1 MQLSV
6 HAYTS
11 GTKGCSPLNAEIDA
25 GSCGRK
31 LSERGQR
38 GACAMVQKGDADV
51 ANCGSVP
58 LNTIINSSLNR
69 SWVSLSTSSTQ
80 PSVFQTLSSSS
91 TGPERI
97 TKSSSRFFCFSMKR
111 LSFLTHVAHRT
122 LLCALGFSLLFGP
135 SSAFLGLQISR
146 FQRRRPL
153 VEQLALHLTYVGLL
167 PNYQEDEAMIRGI
180 LEDSGRSPFAEKLTR
195 IVVFFLVLSS
205 TFRLHSRGL
214 SVGGRQLLQS
224 RYTRDD
230 RRDRVDNFFLT
241 SVG

>member
-6 HAYTS
+6 HAYAS
-11 GTKGCSPLNAEIDA
+11 GTKECSPLNVEIDA

-31 LSERGQR
+31 WSERGQR

-69 SWVSLSTSSTQ
+69 SRVSLSTSSPQ
-80 PSVFQTLSSSS
+80 PSVFQTLSSGSS

-97 TKSSSRFFCFSMKR
+97 TKSSSRYCFSMKR

-135 SSAFLGLQISR
+135 SSACLGLQISR

-153 VEQLALHLTYVGLL
+153 VDQLALHLTYVGLL

-180 LEDSGRSPFAEKLTR
+180 LEDSGRSLFAEKHTR
-195 IVVFFLVLSS
+195 IEFTLEVRILKTKLSM
-205 TFRLHSRGL
+205 
-214 SVGGRQLLQS
+214 
-224 RYTRDD
+224 YW
-230 RRDRVDNFFLT
+230 
-241 SVG
+241 